1 MDFYM
6 IAFGE
11 AFRPLLDYAASI
23 GLVPDPRI
31 VSVPATIGLLA
42 LILKKGADI
51 GVKALRGVCAVL
63 SEEQNDRTRP
73 VPILTTIFH
82 DDARSRSGNAIV
94 RSGPCHHPVGPGA
107 GPRSMVAD
115 VLFVF
120 RIEMKPRLGNRSTMV
135 TANVDQRSGIA
146 ALEPLFHER
155 FEEDVEEA
163 SDTTVTFRS
172 FFWMSFS
179 SLPFG
184 RSSFLVQPHRHPLSV

>member
-63 SEEQNDRTRP
+63 SEARHSNAPRQRNRPKRTLSSPQWSFQIRP
-73 VPILTTIFH
+73 
-82 DDARSRSGNAIV
+82 
-94 RSGPCHHPVGPGA
+94 
-107 GPRSMVAD
+107 
-115 VLFVF
+115 
-120 RIEMKPRLGNRSTMV
+120 TMV
-135 TANVDQRSGIA
+135 TAIGTNGAEVLD
-146 ALEPLFHER
+146 LEPLFLER